1 MADLEKASGDLLERL
16 TQVLEARKQAS
27 PEQSYVAK

>member
-16 TQVLEARKQAS
+16 TQVLEARKQATPS
-27 PEQSYVAK
+27 AWAKP